1 MSAKIIDGKKFA
13 AHLADNIKGEILQWV
28 TDGHRAP
35 GLAVV
40 IVGDDPAS
48 QVYVSKKIKMC
59 EQVGI
64 SSSLHRFSADTGQQ
78 ELIELI
84 DQLNQ
89 DPKIDGILVQLPLPG
104 GLNEEQITERIDPK
118 KDVDGLHPYNLG
130 RLAAQ
135 SPLLRPCTPRGVMTL
150 LENINVDLA
159 GAHAVVIGASNLV
172 GRPMALELLRARCTV
187 TICHSRTRDLPKQ
200 VGQADI
206 LVVAVGQAGLI
217 KGEWIKPGSVV
228 IDVGTNRSEAGHLIG
243 DVEFEAARHRA
254 AWITPVPGG
263 VGPMTVITLMQN
275 TLQAA
280 RNLS

>member
-1 MSAKIIDGKKFA
+1 MSAKIIDGKRLA
-13 AHLADNIKGEILQWV
+13 AHLADSIKSEVLQWV

-64 SSSLHRFSADTGQQ
+64 SSSLHRFPAQLDQQ
-78 ELIELI
+78 ELIGLI

-104 GLNEEQITERIDPK
+104 AINEEQVTEHIDPS

-150 LENINVDLA
+150 LESIDIALV
-159 GAHAVVIGASNLV
+159 GAHAVVVGASNLV
-172 GRPMALELLRARCTV
+172 GRPMALELLQARCTV
-187 TICHSRTRDLPKQ
+187 TICHSRTQNLPQQ
-200 VGQADI
+200 VEQADI
-206 LVVAVGQAGLI
+206 LVVAVGKAGLI
-217 KGEWIKPGSVV
+217 KGEWIKPGAVV
-228 IDVGTNRSEAGHLIG
+228 IDVGTNRADGGRLVG
-243 DVEFEAARHRA
+243 DVEFDTARHRA

-280 RNLS
+280 RNP

>member
-1 MSAKIIDGKKFA
+1 MSAKIIDGKKLA
-13 AHLADNIKGEILQWV
+13 ARLADSIKGEILQWV

-48 QVYVSKKIKMC
+48 QVYVNKKIKLC

-64 SSSLHRFSADTGQQ
+64 NSSLHRFPAALAQQ
-78 ELIELI
+78 ELIGLV

-89 DPKIDGILVQLPLPG
+89 DSEIDGILVQLPLPDAI
-104 GLNEEQITERIDPK
+104 NKEQVTERIDPK

-150 LENINVDLA
+150 LESIDISLA
-159 GAHAVVIGASNLV
+159 GAHAVVVGTSNLV
-172 GRPMALELLRARCTV
+172 GRPMALELLQARCTV
-187 TICHSRTRDLPKQ
+187 TICHSRTRNLPKQ
-200 VGQADI
+200 VEQADI
-206 LVVAVGQAGLI
+206 LVVAVGKPALI

-228 IDVGTNRSEAGHLIG
+228 IDVGTNRSAAGHLIG
-243 DVEFEAARHRA
+243 DVDFEAAQQRA

-280 RNLS
+280 QELS

>member
-13 AHLADNIKGEILQWV
+13 AHLTDDIKSEILQWV

-104 GLNEEQITERIDPK
+104 TINEEQITERIDPK

-130 RLAAQ
+130 HLAAQ

-150 LENINVDLA
+150 LESIDVVLT

-172 GRPMALELLRARCTV
+172 GRPMALELLQARCTV
-187 TICHSRTRDLPKQ
+187 TICHSRTRDLPEQ

-206 LVVAVGQAGLI
+206 LVVAVGQAGLV
-217 KGEWIKPGSVV
+217 KGEWIKPGAVV
-228 IDVGTNRSEAGHLIG
+228 IDVGTNRSASGHLIG

-263 VGPMTVITLMQN
+263 VGPMTVVTLMQN

-280 RNLS
+280 HNLS

>member
-1 MSAKIIDGKKFA
+1 MSAKIIDGKKLA
-13 AHLADNIKGEILQWV
+13 AHLADSIKSEVLQWV

-64 SSSLHRFSADTGQQ
+64 SSSLHRFPAQLDQQ
-78 ELIELI
+78 ELIGLI

-104 GLNEEQITERIDPK
+104 AINEEQVTEHIDPS

-150 LENINVDLA
+150 LESIDIALV
-159 GAHAVVIGASNLV
+159 GAHAVVVGASNLV
-172 GRPMALELLRARCTV
+172 GRPMALELLQARCTV
-187 TICHSRTRDLPKQ
+187 TICHSRTQNLPQQ
-200 VGQADI
+200 VEQADI
-206 LVVAVGQAGLI
+206 LVVAVGKAGLI
-217 KGEWIKPGSVV
+217 KGEWIKPGAVV
-228 IDVGTNRSEAGHLIG
+228 IDVGTNRADGGRLVG
-243 DVEFEAARHRA
+243 DVEFDTARHRA

-280 RNLS
+280 RNP